1 MLRSRARVDE
11 RSREMLNDMQLA
23 ADRAAELSKQLMIFS
38 KESLLESEIADLK
51 VIVADSDS
59 VLRRLVGVRV
69 GVSMKYQSD
78 ACTIE
83 VNPTQIEQVLFNLVV
98 NARDATPPGGQVL
111 VEVRRVT
118 LAHELQLADGHV
130 PAGEHVLLVVS
141 DTGKGM
147 DEYTISRIFE
157 PFFTTKNVGKG
168 TGMGSAVVYGIVRQN
183 SGPVDVES
191 NVGTGATFRVYF
203 PYVER
208 LD

>member
-1 MLRSRARVDE
+1 
-11 RSREMLNDMQLA
+11 
-23 ADRAAELSKQLMIFS
+23 MIFS
-38 KESLLESEIADLK
+38 KESLLEREMVDLK
-51 VIVADSDS
+51 MIVANSES
-59 VLRRLVGVRV
+59 VLRRLVGDRV
-69 GVSMKYQSD
+69 TLSMKYQSD

-98 NARDATPPGGQVL
+98 NARDATLPGGQVL
-111 VEVRRVT
+111 VEVRRVA

-130 PAGEHVLLVVS
+130 PTGEHVLLVVS

-157 PFFTTKNVGKG
+157 PFFTTKKVGKG
-168 TGMGSAVVYGIVRQN
+168 TGMGLAAVYGIVRQN
-183 SGPVDVES
+183 SGLIDVES
-191 NVGTGATFRVYF
+191 DVGTGATFRVYF